1 MSFLLDTNVIS
12 EMTRPRPSPRVQG
25 WLESRGGDTLFLS
38 AITLGELRKGALLA
52 EAAKRRRLLDWI
64 EHTLKPQFDGR
75 VIPLDVAVLEKWAD
89 IQSSLQRHGDS
100 LPVLDGLIAA
110 TAAVHDLSVVTRNT
124 ADFRLAGVRVVNPW

>member
-52 EAAKRRRLLDWI
+52 EAPKRRRLLDWI

-124 ADFRLAGVRVVNPW
+124 ADFRLGGVRVVNPW